1 MRVGIIT
8 LSLENNYGGILQ
20 NFALQKVLKDMGHT
34 PMTCR
39 WTGYTSLGFIKAALF
54 SVLKGGRNFPTT
66 PWTYNRAR
74 KGLEDFI
81 KQNIDYRFYRDPNKF
96 LRWFKPEA
104 IIVGSDQV
112 WRPKYNSH
120 LYSAYLDFVNDKSVK
135 RIAYAASFGVG
146 EWEYTKEQETICS
159 ELIGQFDAV
168 SVREQSGVELCEEH
182 LGVSA
187 QCVLDP
193 TMLLDREVYEDLCA
207 SIPKED
213 ESILV
218 YMVDYS
224 EAIKQQAEKL
234 SQSTGLPIKIIEAD
248 KGVTENDSVAKWLA
262 AFRDAKYIITD
273 SFHGTVFSIIFEKNF
288 VAIGNERRG
297 YDRFV
302 SLLGAFNLVDFLIR
316 ENSTNAIM
324 EKVSLDIDYI
334 SVKMLRK
341 IKIADGYSFIDSA
354 LIQK

>member
-39 WTGYTSLGFIKAALF
+39 WPGYTNLGFIKAALF
-54 SVLKGGRNFPTT
+54 SVLNGGRNFPTT
-66 PWTYNRAR
+66 PWTYNKAR

-81 KQNIDYRFYRDPNKF
+81 KQNIDYRFYHDPNKF
-96 LRWFKPEA
+96 LRWFKPQA
-104 IIVGSDQV
+104 MIVGSDQV

-120 LYSAYLDFVNDKSVK
+120 LYSAYLDFVKDNSVK

-146 EWEYTKEQETICS
+146 EWEYTKEQEATCR
-159 ELIGQFDAV
+159 ELIGQFDAI
-168 SVREQSGVELCEEH
+168 SVREQSGVNLCKEH
-182 LGVSA
+182 FGVSA

-193 TMLLDREVYEDLCA
+193 TLLLDREVYEDLCA
-207 SIPKED
+207 SITKED
-213 ESILV
+213 DSILV

-234 SQSTGLPIKIIEAD
+234 SQATGLPIKIIEAD
-248 KGVTENDSVAKWLA
+248 KGVTEKDSVAKWLA
-262 AFRDAKYIITD
+262 AFRDAKYVITD

-302 SLLGAFNLVDFLIR
+302 MLLDAFNLADSLVR

-334 SVKMLRK
+334 SVNMLRK
-341 IKIADGYSFIDSA
+341 NRISDGCSFINSA
-354 LIQK
+354 LK

>member
-54 SVLKGGRNFPTT
+54 SILKGWRNFPTT
-66 PWTYNRAR
+66 PWAYNRAR

-81 KQNIDYRFYRDPNKF
+81 KHNIDYRFYRDPNKF
-96 LRWFKPEA
+96 LRWFKPQA
-104 IIVGSDQV
+104 MIVGSDQV

-120 LYSAYLDFVNDKSVK
+120 LYSAYLDFVKDKSVK
-135 RIAYAASFGVG
+135 RIAYAASFGVD
-146 EWEYTKEQETICS
+146 EWEYTKEQETICK
-159 ELIGQFDAV
+159 ELIRHFDAV
-168 SVREQSGVELCEEH
+168 SVREQSGVDLCNEH
-182 LGVSA
+182 FGIDV

-193 TMLLDREVYEDLCA
+193 TLLLDMKVYEDLCA
-207 SIPKED
+207 AIPKED

-234 SQSTGLPIKIIEAD
+234 SQSTSLPIKIIEAD

-262 AFRDAKYIITD
+262 AFRDARYVITD

-288 VAIGNERRG
+288 VAIGNKRRG

-302 SLLGAFNLVDFLIR
+302 SLLSLFNLSERIIIDESLHLIG
-316 ENSTNAIM
+316 ENVTMNIDYTRVRCV
-324 EKVSLDIDYI
+324 KVNSVKNSLDFF
-334 SVKMLRK
+334 S
-341 IKIADGYSFIDSA
+341 SA
-354 LIQK
+354 LL

>member
-20 NFALQKVLKDMGHT
+20 NFALQKVLKDMGHI

-39 WTGYTSLGFIKAALF
+39 WPGYTNLGFIKAALF

-66 PWTYNRAR
+66 PWTYNKAR

-96 LRWFKPEA
+96 LRWFKPQA
-104 IIVGSDQV
+104 MIVGSDQV

-120 LYSAYLDFVNDKSVK
+120 LYSAYLDFVKDKSVK

-146 EWEYTKEQETICS
+146 EWEYTKEQETICR

-168 SVREQSGVELCEEH
+168 SVREQSGVELCEEY
-182 LGVSA
+182 LGVGA

-193 TMLLDREVYEDLCA
+193 TLLLDREVYEELCS

-213 ESILV
+213 ESILL

-224 EAIKQQAEKL
+224 EAIKQQADKL
-234 SQSTGLPIKIIEAD
+234 SHSTSLPIKIIEAD

-262 AFRDAKYIITD
+262 AFRDAKYVITD

-302 SLLGAFNLVDFLIR
+302 SLLSFFNLSERIIIDESLHLIG
-316 ENSTNAIM
+316 ENVTMNIDYTRVRCV
-324 EKVSLDIDYI
+324 KVNSVKNSLDFF
-334 SVKMLRK
+334 S
-341 IKIADGYSFIDSA
+341 SA
-354 LIQK
+354 LL

>member
-39 WTGYTSLGFIKAALF
+39 WPGYTNLGFIKAALF
-54 SVLKGGRNFPTT
+54 SILKGCRNFPTT
-66 PWTYNRAR
+66 PWNYNRAR

-96 LRWFKPEA
+96 LRWFKPQA
-104 IIVGSDQV
+104 MIIGSDQV

-120 LYSAYLDFVNDKSVK
+120 LYSAYLDFVKDKSVK

-146 EWEYTKEQETICS
+146 EWEYTKEQETICR

-168 SVREQSGVELCEEH
+168 SVREQTGIELCEEH

-193 TMLLDREVYEDLCA
+193 TLLLDREVYEDLCA

-224 EAIKQQAEKL
+224 EAINQQAEKL

-262 AFRDAKYIITD
+262 AFRDAKYVITD

-302 SLLGAFNLVDFLIR
+302 SLLDAFNLADSLVR

-334 SVKMLRK
+334 SVNMLRRNR
-341 IKIADGYSFIDSA
+341 ISDGCSFINSS
-354 LIQK
+354 LK

>member
-54 SVLKGGRNFPTT
+54 SILKGGRNFPTT
-66 PWTYNRAR
+66 PWAYNKAR

-96 LRWFKPEA
+96 LRWFKPQA
-104 IIVGSDQV
+104 MIVGSDQV

-120 LYSAYLDFVNDKSVK
+120 LYSAYLDFVKDKSVK

-146 EWEYTKEQETICS
+146 EWEYTKEQETICN
-159 ELIGQFDAV
+159 ELIRHFDAV

-193 TMLLDREVYEDLCA
+193 TLLLDREVYEDLCA

-218 YMVDYS
+218 YMVDCS
-224 EAIKQQAEKL
+224 ETIKQQAEKL

-248 KGVTENDSVAKWLA
+248 KGVTQNDSVAKWLA
-262 AFRDAKYIITD
+262 AFRDARYVITD
-273 SFHGTVFSIIFEKNF
+273 SFHGTVFSIIFEKSF
-288 VAIGNERRG
+288 WAIGNMRRG
-297 YDRFV
+297 FSRFDNLLRLFCLQDR
-302 SLLGAFNLVDFLIR
+302 LIL
-316 ENSTNAIM
+316 STNINDLTISQPIDWL
-324 EKVSLDIDYI
+324 KVTRNRHTHKEESIKFLMNSL
-334 SVKMLRK
+334 SN
-341 IKIADGYSFIDSA
+341 
-354 LIQK
+354 

>member
-20 NFALQKVLKDMGHT
+20 NFALQKVLNDMGHT

-39 WTGYTSLGFIKAALF
+39 WPGYTNLGFIKAALF

-66 PWTYNRAR
+66 PWTYNKAR

-96 LRWFKPEA
+96 LRWFKPQA
-104 IIVGSDQV
+104 MIVGSDQV

-120 LYSAYLDFVNDKSVK
+120 LYSAYLDFVKDKSVK

-146 EWEYTKEQETICS
+146 EWEYTKEQEAICR
-159 ELIGQFDAV
+159 ELVGQFDAI
-168 SVREQSGVELCEEH
+168 SVREQSGVNLCKEH
-182 LGVSA
+182 FGVSA

-193 TMLLDREVYEDLCA
+193 TLLLGREVYEDLCA

-248 KGVTENDSVAKWLA
+248 KGVNENDSVAKWLA
-262 AFRDAKYIITD
+262 AFRDAKYVITD

-302 SLLGAFNLVDFLIR
+302 SLLGSFNLADFLIR
-316 ENSTNAIM
+316 ENSTNAII

-334 SVKMLRK
+334 SVNMLRK
-341 IKIADGYSFIDSA
+341 NRISDGCSFINSA
-354 LIQK
+354 LK

>member
-34 PMTCR
+34 PITCR
-39 WTGYTSLGFIKAALF
+39 WPGYTNLGFIKAALF

-66 PWTYNRAR
+66 PWTYNKAR

-81 KQNIDYRFYRDPNKF
+81 KQNIDYRFYRNPNKF
-96 LRWFKPEA
+96 LRWFKPQA
-104 IIVGSDQV
+104 MIVGSDQV

-120 LYSAYLDFVNDKSVK
+120 LYSAYLDFVKDKSVK

-146 EWEYTKEQETICS
+146 EWEYTKEQETICR

-168 SVREQSGVELCEEH
+168 SVREQSGVELCEEY

-193 TMLLDREVYEDLCA
+193 TLLLDREVYEDLCS
-207 SIPKED
+207 SIPKDD

-224 EAIKQQAEKL
+224 EAIKQQAQKL

-248 KGVTENDSVAKWLA
+248 KGVTEDDSVAKWLA
-262 AFRDAKYIITD
+262 AFRDARYVITD
-273 SFHGTVFSIIFEKNF
+273 SFHGTVFSIIFERNF
-288 VAIGNERRG
+288 WAIGNIKRG
-297 YDRFV
+297 VSRFD
-302 SLLGAFNLVDFLIR
+302 SLLGLFCLQERLILSNIINDFATYQPVDWTAVNQKSHVHKADALKFLKD
-316 ENSTNAIM
+316 S
-324 EKVSLDIDYI
+324 I
-334 SVKMLRK
+334 SK
-341 IKIADGYSFIDSA
+341 
-354 LIQK
+354 

>member
-39 WTGYTSLGFIKAALF
+39 WPGYTNLGFIKAALF
-54 SVLKGGRNFPTT
+54 SVLKGGRNFPTP
-66 PWTYNRAR
+66 PWTYNKSR

-96 LRWFKPEA
+96 LRWFNPQA
-104 IIVGSDQV
+104 MIVGSDQV

-120 LYSAYLDFVNDKSVK
+120 LYFAYLDFVKDKYVK

-159 ELIGQFDAV
+159 ELIGQFYAV

-193 TMLLDREVYEDLCA
+193 TLLLDREVYEELCS

-248 KGVTENDSVAKWLA
+248 KGVTQNDSVAKWLA
-262 AFRDAKYIITD
+262 AFRDAKYVITD

-302 SLLGAFNLVDFLIR
+302 SLLGSFHLADKLVE
-316 ENSTNAIM
+316 ENNINSINNNVLSSLDYTCINKIKC
-324 EKVSLDIDYI
+324 EKVYDSREFI
-334 SVKMLRK
+334 SMVLN
-341 IKIADGYSFIDSA
+341 D
-354 LIQK
+354 

>member
-39 WTGYTSLGFIKAALF
+39 WTGYTNLGFIKAALF

-66 PWTYNRAR
+66 PWTYNKAR

-96 LRWFKPEA
+96 LRWFKPQA
-104 IIVGSDQV
+104 MIVGSDQV

-120 LYSAYLDFVNDKSVK
+120 LYSAYLDFVKDKSVK

-193 TMLLDREVYEDLCA
+193 TLLLDREVYEDLCA

-218 YMVDYS
+218 YMVDFS
-224 EAIKQQAEKL
+224 ETIKQQAEKL

-248 KGVTENDSVAKWLA
+248 KGVTQNDSVAKWLA
-262 AFRDAKYIITD
+262 AFRDAKYVITD

-302 SLLGAFNLVDFLIR
+302 SLLGSFNLADKLVE
-316 ENSTNAIM
+316 ENNINSINNNVLSSLDYTCINKIKC
-324 EKVSLDIDYI
+324 EKVYNSREFI
-334 SVKMLRK
+334 SM
-341 IKIADGYSFIDSA
+341 A
-354 LIQK
+354 LND

>member
-39 WTGYTSLGFIKAALF
+39 WPGYTNLGFIKAALF
-54 SVLKGGRNFPTT
+54 SILKGCRNFPTT

-96 LRWFKPEA
+96 LRWFKPQA
-104 IIVGSDQV
+104 MIVGSDQV

-120 LYSAYLDFVNDKSVK
+120 LYSAYLDFVKDKSVK

-146 EWEYTKEQETICS
+146 EWEYTKEQETICR

-168 SVREQSGVELCEEH
+168 SVREQSGVELCEEYW
-182 LGVSA
+182 GVSA
-187 QCVLDP
+187 QCALDP
-193 TMLLDREVYEDLCA
+193 TLLLDREVYEDLCA
-207 SIPKED
+207 SIPKDE

-218 YMVDYS
+218 YMVDFS
-224 EAIKQQAEKL
+224 DAIKQRAEKL

-248 KGVTENDSVAKWLA
+248 KGVTQNDSVAKWLA
-262 AFRDAKYIITD
+262 AFRDAKYVITD

-288 VAIGNERRG
+288 WAIANIKRG
-297 YDRFV
+297 VSRFDN
-302 SLLGAFNLVDFLIR
+302 LLGLFGLQERLILSNSINDFTTYQPVDW
-316 ENSTNAIM
+316 AA
-324 EKVSLDIDYI
+324 VS
-334 SVKMLRK
+334 RK
-341 IKIADGYSFIDSA
+341 RYVNKSDALNFIKDS
-354 LIQK
+354 LNK

>member
-39 WTGYTSLGFIKAALF
+39 WTGYTNLGFIKAALF
-54 SVLKGGRNFPTT
+54 SILKGCRSFPTP
-66 PWTYNRAR
+66 PWTYNKSR

-81 KQNIDYRFYRDPNKF
+81 KQNIDYRFYRNPNKF
-96 LRWFKPEA
+96 LRWFKPQTM
-104 IIVGSDQV
+104 IVGSDQV

-120 LYSAYLDFVNDKSVK
+120 LYSAYLDFVKDKSVK

-146 EWEYTKEQETICS
+146 EWEYTKEQETICR

-168 SVREQSGVELCEEH
+168 SVREQSGVELCEEY

-193 TMLLDREVYEDLCA
+193 TLLLDREVYEDLCS
-207 SIPKED
+207 SIPKDD

-248 KGVTENDSVAKWLA
+248 KGVTEDDSVAKWLA
-262 AFRDAKYIITD
+262 AFRDARYVITD
-273 SFHGTVFSIIFEKNF
+273 SFHGTVFSIIFERNF
-288 VAIGNERRG
+288 WAIGNIKRG
-297 YDRFV
+297 VSRFD
-302 SLLGAFNLVDFLIR
+302 SLLGLFCLQERLILSNIINDFATYQPVDWTAVNQKSHVHKVDALNFLKD
-316 ENSTNAIM
+316 AIS
-324 EKVSLDIDYI
+324 K
-334 SVKMLRK
+334 
-341 IKIADGYSFIDSA
+341 
-354 LIQK
+354 